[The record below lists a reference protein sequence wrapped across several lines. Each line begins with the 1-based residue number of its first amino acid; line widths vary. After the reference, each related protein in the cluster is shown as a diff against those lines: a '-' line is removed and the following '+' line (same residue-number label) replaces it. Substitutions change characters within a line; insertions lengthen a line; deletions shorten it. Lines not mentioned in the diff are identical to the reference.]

1 MSTLPM
7 VLLIT
12 QSSIKKDEP
21 EILRDLFEVGLER
34 LHLRKTDAVAKEVA
48 KLLEKLP
55 EKYHNKIV
63 LHRYPELLSDFDL
76 AGYHYRS
83 NEDLQGNVKGT
94 TSRSF
99 HYLEELKSNSESLDY
114 CFFGP
119 VYESISKKGYMPRVS
134 MPELGATLH
143 SNYKNEQRLH
153 VYALGGVR
161 RKKYLNYLISAL
173 MVLHYL
179 GQFGEKK
186 IQFLHLRN
194 ISMLNVALGVKK
206 KKNNPCSKDCLLQN
220 DRSHLFQFT

>member
-161 RKKYLNYLISAL
+161 RKKIPELFD
-173 MVLHYL
+173 L
-179 GQFGEKK
+179 GFDG
-186 IQFLHLRN
+186 
-194 ISMLNVALGVKK
+194 VALFGSVWGKK
-206 KKNNPCSKDCLLQN
+206 DPVLAFEKYLYVERSTWGKKEKEQSLLK
-220 DRSHLFQFT
+220 RLFAPE